1 MMSAWMK
8 NITLALVFV
17 YLLLRIEVT
26 LVCLWKPNLEYF
38 ALVEI
43 LGKCPL
49 FHKSTSMT
57 FM

>member
-1 MMSAWMK
+1 MK

-26 LVCLWKPNLEYF
+26 LVCLQKPNLEYF

-49 FHKSTSMT
+49 LHKSTSMT